1 MTVAGLCAADVQY
14 LECHGT
20 GTPLG
25 DPIEVQAAAAVL
37 GEGRAPNEPLWL
49 GSVKSNLGHTEGA
62 AGVTGL
68 IKVVLSL
75 QHRKIPRNLHFK
87 EPNPHI
93 PWSELPVK
101 VVTEAMD
108 WPGRGPRVAGVSSFG
123 FSGTNAHVVLEQAPE
138 VTAVEAAVASVEPT
152 RAELVVVSG
161 KSESS
166 VEQGLIRLREHLRS
180 HVGLS
185 LRDVAYSLATTR
197 THHEHRVAFAVS
209 TRSQL
214 MEGLEALGGGESG
227 GNIGRG
233 RVTAGRRGVVFV
245 FPGQGSQ
252 WVGMGRQLIED
263 EKAFR
268 EEMEKCDRAILAESG
283 WSVIEELRAPP
294 ERSKLGEIEVVQP
307 ALFAVGVSL
316 AALWRSWGVEP
327 EVVVGHSQGEVAAAY
342 VAGALTLEDA
352 VAIICRRS
360 GLLRRI
366 TGRGEM
372 ALVQLS
378 AEEARSAIAGHEG
391 ELSIAVIN
399 SRRSTVLSG
408 STTAMATVLGE
419 LEARGVYCKRVKA
432 SVAGHSPQ
440 ADGILSELIE
450 ALSGIV
456 AREPSIRMQSTVTTE
471 VVRGGELNASYW
483 ADNLRK
489 PVRFAEGVEGLLGEG
504 YGVFLEIS
512 AHPLLVPALEEL
524 CEGRGGNGVVLSS
537 LQRGAPERRS
547 MLESLGRLYVTGCGV
562 DWKGVFESGGRRVE
576 LPTYAWQRQ
585 RYWLESSPSRAGS
598 GEETGHPLLGA
609 RVSVAGV
616 EGVYEARVSRSTH
629 GWLYEHRVG
638 GQAWVPGA
646 GLAELLR
653 AAGEHRYEG
662 ESAEVS
668 SLVIQAPLVL
678 PEHGSQRVQ
687 VVLSEEGE
695 RTTGTVY
702 SRPWDDK
709 ASVTWTV
716 HATAEVSRSTR
727 SGGTLDV
734 GAARGRCTAAVEVEG
749 LYEAFGAVGVEY
761 GPSFRGMQRLHQ
773 GEGEV
778 LAEVSLPEEVERAE
792 GYGTHPALLDA
803 AIQSVLGLGT
813 KGLYL
818 PIGIDRFT
826 VFERGAESALV
837 HVRRTGGGGE
847 GETMTVDITLADA
860 QGRVVAE
867 VSGMRVRPA
876 GAEVLAGGAKSEVPR
891 AVYRVEWPESALAEG
906 GTLGGGRWV
915 VVGESGDALAE
926 EVSASL
932 SRRGVESRRVSWST
946 LGEALPAEHVVC
958 VWSGGGS
965 RVRVERS
972 GGAAF
977 D

>member
-1 MTVAGLCAADVQY
+1 M
-14 LECHGT
+14 
-20 GTPLG
+20 
-25 DPIEVQAAAAVL
+25 
-37 GEGRAPNEPLWL
+37 
-49 GSVKSNLGHTEGA
+49 
-62 AGVTGL
+62 
-68 IKVVLSL
+68 
-75 QHRKIPRNLHFK
+75 
-87 EPNPHI
+87 
-93 PWSELPVK
+93 
-101 VVTEAMD
+101 
-108 WPGRGPRVAGVSSFG
+108 
-123 FSGTNAHVVLEQAPE
+123 
-138 VTAVEAAVASVEPT
+138 
-152 RAELVVVSG
+152 
-161 KSESS
+161 
-166 VEQGLIRLREHLRS
+166 
-180 HVGLS
+180 
-185 LRDVAYSLATTR
+185 
-197 THHEHRVAFAVS
+197 
-209 TRSQL
+209 
-214 MEGLEALGGGESG
+214 
-227 GNIGRG
+227 
-233 RVTAGRRGVVFV
+233 
-245 FPGQGSQ
+245 
-252 WVGMGRQLIED
+252 
-263 EKAFR
+263 
-268 EEMEKCDRAILAESG
+268 
-283 WSVIEELRAPP
+283 IEELRAPP

-440 ADGILSELIE
+440 ADGILSELIG

-662 ESAEVS
+662 ESAEVL

-702 SRPWDDK
+702 SQPWDDK

-727 SGGTLDV
+727 SGRTLDV
-734 GAARGRCTAAVEVEG
+734 GAARARCATAVDVESS
-749 LYEAFGAVGVEY
+749 YEDFASVSLEY
-761 GPSFRGMQRLHQ
+761 GPAFRGTKTLLR
-773 GEGEV
+773 GEGEA
-778 LAEVSLPEEVERAE
+778 LGEVKLPEGVEGAE
-792 GYGTHPALLDA
+792 AYGVHPALLDA
-803 AIQSVLGLGT
+803 AFQTAVEVRHGGGLF
-813 KGLYL
+813 L
-818 PIGIDRFT
+818 PFAIDRFT
-826 VFERGAESALV
+826 VYERGATSAVVYSRLIDSTSDGV
-837 HVRRTGGGGE
+837 
-847 GETMTVDITLADA
+847 TVDVTLTDVHGRVLAEASKLRGRPATIDA
-860 QGRVVAE
+860 QGR
-867 VSGMRVRPA
+867 SS
-876 GAEVLAGGAKSEVPR
+876 KSEVSS
-891 AVYRVEWPESALAEG
+891 AIYRVEWPEHAVGEG
-906 GTLGGGRWV
+906 GSLPTGRWV
-915 VVGESGDALAE
+915 VVGEPEDALADE
-926 EVSASL
+926 LSAALTS
-932 SRRGVESRRVSWST
+932 RGVESRRVTWS
-946 LGEALPAEHVVC
+946 LLEGGPAR
-958 VWSGGGS
+958 GAR
-965 RVRVERS
+965 RVRVERR
-972 GGAAF
+972 AQ
-977 D
+977 